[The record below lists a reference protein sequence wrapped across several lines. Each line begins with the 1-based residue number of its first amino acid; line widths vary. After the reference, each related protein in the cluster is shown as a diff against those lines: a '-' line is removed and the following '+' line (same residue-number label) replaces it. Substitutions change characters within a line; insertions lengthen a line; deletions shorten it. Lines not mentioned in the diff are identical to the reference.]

1 MISFQTH
8 AGHFE
13 FRVMSFGLTRA
24 PHTFQKAMNST
35 LAPLLQKCALVFF
48 DDILVYSQS
57 FEQHADH
64 LHQVLQILQRQQWKV
79 KLSKCSFAQI
89 PISYLGYVIS
99 SEGVSTC
106 PKKIA
111 AVTD

>member
-57 FEQHADH
+57 FEQHADTST
-64 LHQVLQILQRQQWKV
+64 KYF
-79 KLSKCSFAQI
+79 KSCSANNGRLNFQNV
-89 PISYLGYVIS
+89 PLLRYLYPTWVM
-99 SEGVSTC
+99 
-106 PKKIA
+106 
-111 AVTD
+111 